1 MGGGLLQL
9 VAYGAQDAYITG
21 NPHITFWKVMYKRH
35 TNFAM
40 ESMRVNFTG
49 SPTYGQ
55 RSVVVVNRNA
65 DLMFRTYLEVTL
77 PDTRLSALP
86 ANTISGVTATSTPSL
101 TTSGVYW
108 TTGGRRRLGYLL
120 IQQVEIEI
128 GGQIMD
134 RHYGEWMYLWESLT
148 SPFDQSIRLDQM
160 LGQSSAGSYSTPS
173 SCGGRPQ
180 VMYIPLSF
188 WFCRNPGLALPL
200 IALQYHEV
208 RLNFIFR
215 QATDLVQNIYGYDG
229 NGNPLFW
236 SGGVAQAAQNLP
248 RFKDAAVYIDY
259 IYLDTDERRRFAQQT
274 HEYLIDQLQYGLQQ
288 SITSQTVRLDL
299 TLNHPVKELVWV
311 FQDARMLDCS
321 LITNTVSGNNNLGNF
336 GTAFNTQPF
345 QYSDIVN
352 RCRLQLNGQDR
363 FDERYGDY
371 FWKVQP
377 YQHHSGGA
385 FEQHALT
392 QQPLQG
398 SQPGSMVMM
407 FTLQGTSSA
416 TPVTATAGVQGG
428 TLTLTGGATYA
439 QYVAAGSPPMNII
452 SATDLTTAGG
462 GGGVSAPGVLVGTYF
477 ITLVLDPTSATAS
490 ACKITTKTG
499 GTAAV
504 IGSGNDTLQITAMLE
519 PNQGITDP
527 LASTTPLAG
536 AGYTQNPSYA
546 GTGAS
551 ASYVPATFNYAQAG
565 YQQTN
570 YGYTQSVNPIN
581 MYSFSLAPE
590 EHQPSGSC
598 NFSRIDTT
606 TLVFDTLTGSAT
618 GALSAGQFPS
628 KNYPYLFRLYAVNYN
643 IFRVMSGMGGL
654 AYSN

>member
-40 ESMRVNFTG
+40 EAMRVNFTG
-49 SPTYGQ
+49 SPSYGQ

-77 PDTRLSALP
+77 PDTRA
-86 ANTISGVTATSTPSL
+86 TATGAAQDVL
-101 TTSGVYW
+101 W
-108 TTGGRRRLGYLL
+108 TAGGRRRLGYLL

-148 SPFDQSIRLDQM
+148 SPYDQSIRLDQM
-160 LGQSSAGSYSTPS
+160 IGASVEGKSSTPAG
-173 SCGGRPQ
+173 CNGRPT
-180 VMYIPLSF
+180 VLYIPLQF

-215 QATDLVQNIYGYDG
+215 QATDLVQNVTTGG
-229 NGNPLFW
+229 GAFT
-236 SGGVAQAAQNLP
+236 GGVTAAAGALP
-248 RFKDAAVYIDY
+248 RFKDAAVYVDY

-288 SITSQTVRLDL
+288 SVTSQTVRLDL

-311 FQDARMLDCS
+311 YQDARKLDCS
-321 LITNTVSGNNNLGNF
+321 QISALGA
-336 GTAFNTQPF
+336 TNTQPF
-345 QYSDIVN
+345 SYSDIAN

-385 FEQHALT
+385 FEQHAYTQLPLT
-392 QQPLQG
+392 G
-398 SQPGSMVMM
+398 STPGSVSVW
-407 FTLQGTSSA
+407 FTA
-416 TPVTATAGVQGG
+416 TPTGTALASVNIV
-428 TLTLTGGATYA
+428 GGATYA
-439 QYVAAGSPPMNII
+439 TLAGLTLQVVTGVVTSGGATNVMPGTTLTFQSATTATLGTSALANSASTFYAIYDPNFAVNDSINAGS
-452 SATDLTTAGG
+452 
-462 GGGVSAPGVLVGTYF
+462 
-477 ITLVLDPTSATAS
+477 
-490 ACKITTKTG
+490 
-499 GTAAV
+499 
-504 IGSGNDTLQITAMLE
+504 
-519 PNQGITDP
+519 
-527 LASTTPLAG
+527 
-536 AGYTQNPSYA
+536 
-546 GTGAS
+546 
-551 ASYVPATFNYAQAG
+551 YAQAG

-570 YGYTQSVNPIN
+570 QSYAQSVNPIN
-581 MYSFSLAPE
+581 VYSFSLAPE

-606 TLVFDTLTGSAT
+606 TLVFDSITGSDGT
-618 GALSAGQFPS
+618 ALAAGQFPS
-628 KNYPYLFRLYAVNYN
+628 KNYPYLFRMYAVNYN

>member
-21 NPHITFWKVMYKRH
+21 NPHITFWKVLYKRH

-40 ESMRVNFTG
+40 EAMRVNFTG
-49 SPTYGQ
+49 SPAYGQ
-55 RSVVVVNRNA
+55 RSVVVINRNA

-77 PDTRLSALP
+77 PDTRAAATGAAQDVLW
-86 ANTISGVTATSTPSL
+86 TA
-101 TTSGVYW
+101 
-108 TTGGRRRLGYLL
+108 GGRRRLGYLL

-148 SPFDQSIRLDQM
+148 SQYDQSVRLDQM
-160 LGQSSAGSYSTPS
+160 LGAGVESTFSTPAG
-173 SCGGRPQ
+173 CNGRPT
-180 VMYIPLSF
+180 VLYIPLSF

-215 QATDLVQNIYGYDG
+215 QATDLVQNITT
-229 NGNPLFW
+229 
-236 SGGVAQAAQNLP
+236 GGGAFTGGITGAAAALP
-248 RFKDAAVYIDY
+248 RFKDAAVYVDY
-259 IYLDTDERRRFAQQT
+259 IYLDTDERRRFAQQS

-288 SITSQTVRLDL
+288 SVTSQTVRLDL

-311 FQDARMLDCS
+311 YQDARKLDCS
-321 LITNTVSGNNNLGNF
+321 QLSALG
-336 GTAFNTQPF
+336 TSNTQPF
-345 QYSDIVN
+345 AYDDIAN

-385 FEQHALT
+385 FEPHAFTQPVGQTSTGSTFMTFTATTAGTTALT
-392 QQPLQG
+392 VFTRTGGADQASVAGLVFTIVNATVTASG
-398 SQPGSMVMM
+398 AVSAIPGTT
-407 FTLQGTSSA
+407 FTMPAVGTATATLSAAATSSA
-416 TPVTATAGVQGG
+416 ASTFYAVYDPNVALTDPVTGG
-428 TLTLTGGATYA
+428 SLG
-439 QYVAAGSPPMNII
+439 
-452 SATDLTTAGG
+452 
-462 GGGVSAPGVLVGTYF
+462 F
-477 ITLVLDPTSATAS
+477 
-490 ACKITTKTG
+490 
-499 GTAAV
+499 
-504 IGSGNDTLQITAMLE
+504 
-519 PNQGITDP
+519 
-527 LASTTPLAG
+527 
-536 AGYTQNPSYA
+536 
-546 GTGAS
+546 
-551 ASYVPATFNYAQAG
+551 
-565 YQQTN
+565 QQTN
-570 YGYTQSVNPIN
+570 PEAIPISGTTTGYTQSVNPIN
-581 MYSFSLAPE
+581 VYSFALAPE

-606 TLVFDTLTGSAT
+606 TLVFDSIVGMDGRSLAAGS
-618 GALSAGQFPS
+618 FPS
-628 KNYPYLFRLYAVNYN
+628 KNYPYLFRMYAVNYN

>member
-40 ESMRVNFTG
+40 EAMRVNFTG

-77 PDTRLSALP
+77 PDTRLSALGT
-86 ANTISGVTATSTPSL
+86 TISGVTATSVPS
-101 TTSGVYW
+101 TSTAGVLW
-108 TTGGRRRLGYLL
+108 TAGGRRRLGYLL

-148 SPFDQSIRLDQM
+148 SPYDQSVRLDQM
-160 LGQSSAGSYSTPS
+160 LGYNAEGALTTPQG
-173 SCGGRPQ
+173 CGGRPT

-215 QATDLVQNIYGYDG
+215 PATDLVQSIYGY
-229 NGNPLFW
+229 N
-236 SGGVAQAAQNLP
+236 SSGVAQVWPGGVPTAAQNLP
-248 RFKDAAVYIDY
+248 RFKDAAVYVDY

-288 SITSQTVRLDL
+288 SVTSQTVRLDL

-311 FQDARMLDCS
+311 FQDARKLDCS
-321 LITNTVSGNNNLGNF
+321 LPATSTGAAL
-336 GTAFNTQPF
+336 TYTQPF
-345 QYSDIVN
+345 SYDDIAD

-377 YQHHSGGA
+377 YQHHSGGG
-385 FEQHALT
+385 FEQHAQVQLPLT
-392 QQPLQG
+392 G
-398 SQPGSMVMM
+398 STPGSVSIAFTASTTVSKDLTS
-407 FTLQGTSSA
+407 FTLTPTVPAATLASWAGLVFTIVNGTKSDGSA
-416 TPVTATAGVQGG
+416 VVVVPG
-428 TLTLTGGATYA
+428 TTITF
-439 QYVAAGSPPMNII
+439 P
-452 SATDLTTAGG
+452 TTAG
-462 GGGVSAPGVLVGTYF
+462 
-477 ITLVLDPTSATAS
+477 TLP
-490 ACKITTKTG
+490 
-499 GTAAV
+499 
-504 IGSGNDTLQITAMLE
+504 
-519 PNQGITDP
+519 
-527 LASTTPLAG
+527 
-536 AGYTQNPSYA
+536 
-546 GTGAS
+546 GTGALS
-551 ASYVPATFNYAQAG
+551 ANALAVATAATFYATYDPNYLVNDSINAGGYAQAG
-565 YQQTN
+565 FQQTN
-570 YGYTQSVNPIN
+570 QTYAQSVNPIN
-581 MYSFSLAPE
+581 VYSFALAPE

-598 NFSRIDTT
+598 NFSRIDTS
-606 TLVFDTLTGSAT
+606 TLVFDSITGDAS
-618 GALSAGQFPS
+618 GAKSAGLFPS
-628 KNYPYLFRLYAVNYN
+628 KQYPYLFRMYAVNYN

>member
-1 MGGGLLQL
+1 MRHLTLRMVLRRFCKIDLVQMAIAGPSRPRKVFLTFLIHLQNRSTCGSLIVQSQKNISSQKINTMGGGLLQL

-40 ESMRVNFTG
+40 EAMRVNFTG
-49 SPTYGQ
+49 APTYGQ

-77 PDTRLSALP
+77 PDTRA
-86 ANTISGVTATSTPSL
+86 TATGAQADVL
-101 TTSGVYW
+101 W
-108 TTGGRRRLGYLL
+108 TAGGRRRLGYLL

-128 GGQIMD
+128 GGQVMD

-148 SPFDQSIRLDQM
+148 SGYDQAVRLDQM
-160 LGQSSAGSYSTPS
+160 LGTSVEGSTSTPAG
-173 SCGGRPQ
+173 CNGRPT
-180 VMYIPLSF
+180 VLYIPLSF

-208 RLNFIFR
+208 RLNFTFR
-215 QATDLVQNIYGYDG
+215 QATDLVQSTGWGSYGG
-229 NGNPLFW
+229 L
-236 SGGVAQAAQNLP
+236 SGAAAALP
-248 RFKDAAVYIDY
+248 RFKDAAVYVDY

-288 SITSQTVRLDL
+288 SVTSQTVRLDL

-311 FQDARMLDCS
+311 YQDARKLDCS
-321 LITNTVSGNNNLGNF
+321 GATLSALGA
-336 GTAFNTQPF
+336 TNTQPF
-345 QYSDIVN
+345 TYDDIAN

-385 FEQHALT
+385 FELHSYT
-392 QQPLQG
+392 QL
-398 SQPGSMVMM
+398 
-407 FTLQGTSSA
+407 
-416 TPVTATAGVQGG
+416 PVANSIARSGQVVTNPDA
-428 TLTLTGGATYA
+428 
-439 QYVAAGSPPMNII
+439 I
-452 SATDLTTAGG
+452 
-462 GGGVSAPGVLVGTYF
+462 GVL
-477 ITLVLDPTSATAS
+477 
-490 ACKITTKTG
+490 
-499 GTAAV
+499 
-504 IGSGNDTLQITAMLE
+504 
-519 PNQGITDP
+519 
-527 LASTTPLAG
+527 AG
-536 AGYTQNPSYA
+536 QPDI
-546 GTGAS
+546 
-551 ASYVPATFNYAQAG
+551 V
-565 YQQTN
+565 
-570 YGYTQSVNPIN
+570 GYTQSINPIN
-581 MYSFSLAPE
+581 VYSFALAPE

-606 TLVFDTLTGSAT
+606 TLVFDSIVGMDGRKLAAGS
-618 GALSAGQFPS
+618 FPS
-628 KNYPYLFRLYAVNYN
+628 KDYPYLFRMYAVNYN

>member
-21 NPHITFWKVMYKRH
+21 NPHITFWKVLYKRH

-40 ESMRVNFTG
+40 EAMRVNFTG
-49 SPTYGQ
+49 SPAYGQ

-77 PDTRLSALP
+77 PDTRA
-86 ANTISGVTATSTPSL
+86 AATSASANVL
-101 TTSGVYW
+101 W
-108 TTGGRRRLGYLL
+108 TAGGRRRLGYLL

-128 GGQIMD
+128 GGQVMD

-148 SPFDQSIRLDQM
+148 SPYDQSVRLDQM
-160 LGQSSAGSYSTPS
+160 LGTNVEGTFSTPAG
-173 SCGGRPQ
+173 CNGRPA
-180 VMYIPLSF
+180 VLYIPLQF

-215 QATDLVQNIYGYDG
+215 QATDLVQSTG
-229 NGNPLFW
+229 F
-236 SGGVAQAAQNLP
+236 SGGITAAAQALP
-248 RFKDAAVYIDY
+248 RFKDAAVYVDY

-299 TLNHPVKELVWV
+299 TLNHPVKELIWV
-311 FQDARMLDCS
+311 YQDARKLDCS
-321 LITNTVSGNNNLGNF
+321 KLSELGTV
-336 GTAFNTQPF
+336 NTQPF
-345 QYSDIVN
+345 SYDDIAN

-385 FEQHALT
+385 FEVHAQTALPLT
-392 QQPLQG
+392 G
-398 SQPGSMVMM
+398 STAGTVYASFTGNTATNGVITLVGNTIGGSILTGGIMQIV
-407 FTLQGTSSA
+407 SA
-416 TPVTATAGVQGG
+416 VVTATGVQVGG
-428 TLTLTGGATYA
+428 FPIGTTITALTGGTANTTGATYSTSVTSGVTAVTGVTFFALYDIVTTITDPFQPGGFA
-439 QYVAAGSPPMNII
+439 QAGFQQTN
-452 SATDLTTAGG
+452 SAGQPTTAGG
-462 GGGVSAPGVLVGTYF
+462 YS
-477 ITLVLDPTSATAS
+477 
-490 ACKITTKTG
+490 
-499 GTAAV
+499 
-504 IGSGNDTLQITAMLE
+504 
-519 PNQGITDP
+519 
-527 LASTTPLAG
+527 
-536 AGYTQNPSYA
+536 
-546 GTGAS
+546 
-551 ASYVPATFNYAQAG
+551 
-565 YQQTN
+565 
-570 YGYTQSVNPIN
+570 QSINPIN
-581 MYSFSLAPE
+581 VYSFSLAPE

-598 NFSRIDTT
+598 NFSRVDTT
-606 TLVFDTLTGSAT
+606 TLVFDSIT
-618 GALSAGQFPS
+618 GADGQALAAGRFPS
-628 KNYPYLFRLYAVNYN
+628 KNFPYLFRMYAVNYN

>member
-40 ESMRVNFTG
+40 EAMRVNFTG

-77 PDTRLSALP
+77 PDTRA
-86 ANTISGVTATSTPSL
+86 TATNAAADVL
-101 TTSGVYW
+101 W
-108 TTGGRRRLGYLL
+108 TAGGRRRLGYLL

-148 SPFDQSIRLDQM
+148 SQYDQSVRLDQM
-160 LGQSSAGSYSTPS
+160 LGTAVQGTFSTPAG
-173 SCGGRPQ
+173 CNGRPT
-180 VMYIPLSF
+180 VLYIPLSF

-215 QATDLVQNIYGYDG
+215 QATDLVQNITTGG
-229 NGNPLFW
+229 GAFP
-236 SGGVAQAAQNLP
+236 GGVVAAAAALP
-248 RFKDAAVYIDY
+248 RFKDAAVYVDY
-259 IYLDTDERRRFAQQT
+259 IYLDTDERRRFAQQS

-288 SITSQTVRLDL
+288 SVTSQTVRLDL
-299 TLNHPVKELVWV
+299 TLNHPVKELIWV
-311 FQDARMLDCS
+311 YQDARKLDCS
-321 LITNTVSGNNNLGNF
+321 QLSALGTN
-336 GTAFNTQPF
+336 NTQPF
-345 QYSDIVN
+345 SYDDIAN

-385 FEQHALT
+385 FEPHAYTSLT
-392 QQPLQG
+392 ASTVTGSTAGTVYAVFTATTTSG
-398 SQPGSMVMM
+398 SQSITLVGSP
-407 FTLQGTSSA
+407 A
-416 TPVTATAGVQGG
+416 VTAGRIPSSGMV
-428 TLTLTGGATYA
+428 
-439 QYVAAGSPPMNII
+439 II
-452 SATDLTTAGG
+452 SATTSSGAIAVTPGTQITYNSGTANAAGG
-462 GGGVSAPGVLVGTYF
+462 VYTLSAAALTGSPSTVTYYATYDANNNADTDTFINPVVSG
-477 ITLVLDPTSATAS
+477 IN
-490 ACKITTKTG
+490 TG
-499 GTAAV
+499 
-504 IGSGNDTLQITAMLE
+504 L
-519 PNQGITDP
+519 
-527 LASTTPLAG
+527 
-536 AGYTQNPSYA
+536 
-546 GTGAS
+546 
-551 ASYVPATFNYAQAG
+551 
-565 YQQTN
+565 QQTN
-570 YGYTQSVNPIN
+570 PDAIGLINNVPAVYGYSQSVNPIN
-581 MYSFSLAPE
+581 VYSFALAPE

-606 TLVFDTLTGSAT
+606 TLVFDSIVGIDGRSLAAGS
-618 GALSAGQFPS
+618 FPS
-628 KNYPYLFRLYAVNYN
+628 KNYPYLFRMYAVNYN